1 MSTRVLIAGCGR
13 LGSAAGLALAAA
25 GHGVFGLKRRAEG
38 IAEPI
43 IPISADLLGTD
54 LAASIPQGIRAVVYA
69 LTPAT
74 GDEAGYRAS
83 YVEGL
88 ANLLAV
94 PALADPSIYWL
105 FVSSTAVY
113 GDAAGGWVDEQTL
126 TRPERFNGRIVV
138 EAESL
143 LLNKRQNAC
152 VLRLGGIYGP
162 GRMHLINQL
171 RRGALRVSRQHSHWS
186 NRIHSDD
193 AARLI
198 SHLAQGR
205 VEGVVNGVDTG
216 PVSDAESADWLSAR
230 LNLPPALDRDQTDAP
245 RANKRIQSTRVK
257 ALPFYHRYADYRAG
271 YSAVLA
277 TELEQNR

>member
-1 MSTRVLIAGCGR
+1 MAERILIAGCGR

-25 GHGVFGLKRRAEG
+25 GREVYGLKRRADG

-43 IPISADLLGTD
+43 VPISADLLSSG
-54 LAASIPQGIRAVVYA
+54 LASNIPHRIRAVVYA
-69 LTPAT
+69 LTPVT
-74 GDEAGYRAS
+74 RDEAGYRAN

-94 PALADPSIYWL
+94 PALSDPSIYWL

-126 TRPERFNGRIVV
+126 TRPERFNGRVLV

-143 LLNKRQNAC
+143 LLNKRENAC
-152 VLRLGGIYGP
+152 ALRLGGIYGP
-162 GRMHLINQL
+162 GRMQLINQL

-193 AARLI
+193 AARLM
-198 SHLAQGR
+198 SHLVQGR
-205 VEGVVNGVDTG
+205 VEGVVNGVDTC
-216 PVSDAESADWLSAR
+216 PASDAESADWLSAR
-230 LNLPPALDRDQTDAP
+230 LNLRPALDRDQAEAP

-277 TELEQNR
+277 TEMEQER